1 MEQRISLIT
10 LGVTDLDRAAAF
22 YDRMGWRRSV
32 SQAQG
37 VVFYQIGPLAVALFP
52 RADLAADA
60 LGASNHKD
68 GGSAADAGV
77 AEPPTGSYP
86 PVALGYNTRTADEV
100 DEVLANARAAGGT
113 VVKPAQQAFWGGYSG
128 YFADPDGFLWE
139 VAHNTGFALADDGS
153 LLLPD

>member
-10 LGVTDLDRAAAF
+10 LGVADLDRAAAF
-22 YDRMGWRRSV
+22 YDRMGWKRSV
-32 SQAQG
+32 AQAQG

-52 RADLAADA
+52 RGDL
-60 LGASNHKD
+60 
-68 GGSAADAGV
+68 AADAGV
-77 AEPPTGSYP
+77 AEPATGGHP

-100 DEVLANARAAGGT
+100 DQVLADARAAGGT
-113 VVKPAQQAFWGGYSG
+113 IVKPAQQAFWGGYSG